1 MMKKTLSLLFLLSW
15 GLTSLCAQDKQHLTA
30 ELLWK
35 LGRVSLQ
42 DVSADGEWV
51 LYSVKRYDLKE
62 DQGQADLFLVK
73 AWPKREEEKPIQLT
87 QTPESEYNAR
97 FHPDGQHIGF
107 LRKGKLYEM
116 KLDGS
121 EERQVSEL
129 EMTGF
134 SYSPKG
140 NFLLY
145 TTEIKHEPSPTD
157 KYPDLDKTTGLIYD
171 DLMFRHWTEWEDG
184 YYSNIF
190 YAPYQDGRLLGE
202 PQAVMN
208 EPYDSPLKP
217 FGGMEQIAWS
227 PDERFIAYTCKKLKG
242 VDYARSTNSDIYLFD
257 RNTGYTS
264 NISQGMQGY
273 DMNPAFSPDGKVLIW
288 NSMETPGYESDRN
301 RIFAHDMRSKI
312 RWEITKGL
320 DQNADNPQWAPD
332 GSSIYFTSP
341 WRGTIQIFQI
351 DFKKKGRLRQLTGGH
366 YNHYGVIVR
375 EDNVFTLRCS
385 MKKPHEVY
393 RVVRQTGKAFQLSHA
408 NDKLLSEI
416 AMGKVIKKW
425 VKTTDDRRML
435 VWVIV
440 PPDFDPEKK
449 YPTLLYCQGGPQST
463 VSQFWSYRW
472 NFQLMAANGYVVV
485 APNRR
490 GLPSFGRN
498 WNDQIAGDWGGQ
510 AQQDLLTTID
520 EMTKEPYVDTKRLGA
535 IGASYGGYS
544 VYWLAG
550 HHEGRFKTFIS
561 HAGLFNLESWYG
573 STEELFF
580 ADHDIGG
587 PYWETPQ
594 PESYDKFS
602 PHLFVQNWDTPILII
617 HNQLDFR
624 VPLEEGLQA
633 FTAARLKGLDAR
645 LLYFPDEGHWVLK
658 PQNGVLWH
666 RVFFDWLDRY
676 LKNEGTKRRT
686 EKEKNVAPQKKAGVM
701 DQ

>member
-1 MMKKTLSLLFLLSW
+1 MKTRKLLLIFVFALLGGFKTE
-15 GLTSLCAQDKQHLTA
+15 AQEKKHLTP
-30 ELLWK
+30 ELLWQ

-42 DVSADGEWV
+42 DVSADGVWV
-51 LYSVKRYDLKE
+51 LYSVKRYKLEENK
-62 DQGQADLFLVK
+62 GQADLYIAK
-73 AWPKREEEKPIQLT
+73 AWPTKEEKPIQLT
-87 QTPESEYNAR
+87 HTPESEYNAR

-107 LRKGKLYEM
+107 LRNGHLYEM

-121 EERQVSEL
+121 EERQVSEM

-134 SYSPKG
+134 SYSPQG
-140 NFLLY
+140 HFLLY
-145 TTEIKHEPSPTD
+145 TAEVKHEPSPSD
-157 KYPDLDKTTGLIYD
+157 IYPDLDKTTGLLYD

-190 YAPYQDGRLLGE
+190 YAPYQDGRLVGD
-202 PQAVMN
+202 PQPVMN
-208 EPYDSPLKP
+208 EAYDSPLKP

-242 VDYARSTNSDIYLFD
+242 VEYARSTNSDIYLFD
-257 RNTGYTS
+257 RQTGYTS

-273 DMNPAFSPDGKVLIW
+273 DMNPTFSPDGKVLIW
-288 NSMETPGYESDRN
+288 NSMKTPGYESDRN
-301 RIFAHDMRSKI
+301 RIFAHDMQKKI

-341 WRGTIQIFQI
+341 WRGSIQIFQI
-351 DFKKKGRLRQLTGGH
+351 DFTKKGRLRQLTGGH

-375 EDNVFTLRCS
+375 ENNIFTLRCS

-393 RVVRQTGKAFQLSHA
+393 RVVRQTGKAIQVSHA
-408 NDKLLSEI
+408 NDDLLNDI

-425 VKTTDDRRML
+425 IKTTDGKRML

-472 NFQLMAANGYVVV
+472 NFELMAAQGYVVV

-490 GLPSFGRN
+490 GLPSFGRK
-498 WNDQIAGDWGGQ
+498 WNDEIAGDWGGQ
-510 AQQDLLTTID
+510 AQQDLLTAID
-520 EMTKEPYVDTKRLGA
+520 ELSKEPYVDTSRLGA
-535 IGASYGGYS
+535 VGASYGGYS

-550 HHEGRFKTFIS
+550 HHQGRFKTFIA

-587 PYWETPQ
+587 PYWKDPR

-633 FTAARLKGLDAR
+633 FTAARLQGLDAR

-666 RVFFDWLDRY
+666 RVFFDWLARY
-676 LKNEGTKRRT
+676 LKEKADKTKNT
-686 EKEKNVAPQKKAGVM
+686 KKDILPPKKTTIM
-701 DQ
+701 DH

>member
-1 MMKKTLSLLFLLSW
+1 MKTRKLLFIFVFVLL
-15 GLTSLCAQDKQHLTA
+15 GFFKTEAQEKKHLSH
-30 ELLWK
+30 ELLWQ

-42 DVSADGEWV
+42 DVSADGVWV
-51 LYSVKRYDLKE
+51 LYSVKRYKLEENK
-62 DQGQADLFLVK
+62 GQADLYIAK
-73 AWPKREEEKPIQLT
+73 AWPTKEEKPIQLT
-87 QTPESEYNAR
+87 HTPESEYNAR

-107 LRKGKLYEM
+107 LRNGHLYEM

-121 EERQVSEL
+121 EERQVSEM

-134 SYSPKG
+134 SYSPQG
-140 NFLLY
+140 YFLLY
-145 TTEIKHEPSPTD
+145 TTEVKHEPSPSD
-157 KYPDLDKTTGLIYD
+157 IYPDLDKTTGLLYD

-190 YAPYQDGRLLGE
+190 YAPYQDGRLVGD
-202 PQAVMN
+202 PQPVMN
-208 EPYDSPLKP
+208 EAYDSPLKP
-217 FGGMEQIAWS
+217 FGGMEQITWS
-227 PDERFIAYTCKKLKG
+227 PDERFIAYTCKKFKG
-242 VDYARSTNSDIYLFD
+242 VEYARSTNSDIYLFD
-257 RNTGYTS
+257 RKTGYTS

-273 DMNPAFSPDGKVLIW
+273 DMNPTFSPDGKVLIW
-288 NSMETPGYESDRN
+288 NSMKTPGYESDRN
-301 RIFAHDMRSKI
+301 RIFAHDMQKKI

-341 WRGTIQIFQI
+341 WRGSIQIFQI
-351 DFKKKGRLRQLTGGH
+351 DFTKKGRLRQLTGGH

-375 EDNVFTLRCS
+375 ENNVFTLRCS

-393 RVVRQTGKAFQLSHA
+393 RVVRQTGKAIQVSHA
-408 NDKLLSEI
+408 NDDLLNDI

-425 VKTTDDRRML
+425 VKTTDGKRML

-472 NFQLMAANGYVVV
+472 NFELMAAQGYVVV

-490 GLPSFGRN
+490 GLPSFGRK
-498 WNDQIAGDWGGQ
+498 WNDEIAGDWGGQ
-510 AQQDLLTTID
+510 AQQDLLTAID
-520 EMTKEPYVDTKRLGA
+520 ELSKEPYVDTSRLGA
-535 IGASYGGYS
+535 VGASYGGYS

-550 HHEGRFKTFIS
+550 HHQGRFKTFIA

-587 PYWETPQ
+587 PYWKDPR

-633 FTAARLKGLDAR
+633 FTAARLQGLDAR

-666 RVFFDWLDRY
+666 RVFFDWLARY
-676 LKNEGTKRRT
+676 LKEKPDKTKNT
-686 EKEKNVAPQKKAGVM
+686 KKDILPPKKTTIM
-701 DQ
+701 DH